1 LHESL
6 HLKAA
11 FSFMLKFYANLFKF
25 PPLNLR
31 QKCIN
36 PPNTPNDQ
44 RTERLEREE
53 REKARL
59 ERHQARALAAAGSA
73 EPDAAAASAGTGAD
87 SASACQSPA
96 VECSPMIGHEDA
108 GQSDADWS
116 NEVRYLQH
124 HVTPP
129 RPIQDVPLPKRKH
142 FCCPPINAPHDPS
155 SLIFQRIFFSHN
167 YANEGQICIK
177 FAREFFVKQMLIE
190 RVLRGI
196 FGFDVC

>member
-1 LHESL
+1 
-6 HLKAA
+6 
-11 FSFMLKFYANLFKF
+11 M
-25 PPLNLR
+25 
-31 QKCIN
+31 
-36 PPNTPNDQ
+36 
-44 RTERLEREE
+44 EREE

-96 VECSPMIGHEDA
+96 VECSPVIGHEDA

-129 RPIQDVPLPKRKH
+129 RPVDQPKRKH
-142 FCCPPINAPHDPS
+142 FCCPPINAPHYPS
-155 SLIFQRIFFSHN
+155 SLICSKNFFFIHTIMQMK
-167 YANEGQICIK
+167 AK
-177 FAREFFVKQMLIE
+177 FALNLRRNFFRKQIA
-190 RVLRGI
+190 
-196 FGFDVC
+196 D

>member
-1 LHESL
+1 
-6 HLKAA
+6 
-11 FSFMLKFYANLFKF
+11 MLKFYANLFKF

-96 VECSPMIGHEDA
+96 VECSPVIGHEDA

-124 HVTPP
+124 HVTPTYSGRSP
-129 RPIQDVPLPKRKH
+129 AETKTFLLSTDQRPARPKFIDFSK
-142 FCCPPINAPHDPS
+142 N
-155 SLIFQRIFFSHN
+155 FFFT
-167 YANEGQICIK
+167 QLCK
-177 FAREFFVKQMLIE
+177 
-190 RVLRGI
+190 
-196 FGFDVC
+196 